1 MPDSP
6 NPAPAAPGPG
16 PVPFDLAVLRDA
28 VGSDLDRL
36 ARYVELFASQT
47 EAALAPLRAAIAAGD
62 RQATRDLAH
71 RLAGSCATVGAGA
84 MAATAARLES
94 AAREASPETLRT
106 LGDQLEREYAD
117 AASSAREALEAA
129 RSDAG
134 EAEAASP

>member
-1 MPDSP
+1 MSDSVGP
-6 NPAPAAPGPG
+6 EPAAPGPG

-47 EAALAPLRAAIAAGD
+47 EAALAPLRRAIAAGD

-94 AAREASPETLRT
+94 AAREAPPETLRT
-106 LGDQLEREYAD
+106 LGGQLEREYAE
-117 AASSAREALEAA
+117 AASSARRALEAA
-129 RSDAG
+129 RSDTG
-134 EAEAASP
+134 KAEASSP